1 MAPTVAQTPPTTP
14 RQSVLVIEDDRELV
28 ALMSEYLSTSG
39 FHVAAAYDGREG
51 LRRAVS
57 EPHDLIILDMMLPH
71 LDGTE
76 VLTQVR
82 RRSQVPVIV
91 LTARTSRE
99 DRVRGLQIGAD
110 DYLCKPFAP
119 EELIARMRAVLR
131 RVGHPVGLPAVVRI
145 GNITLNPRTRRVDRA
160 GIDLQLTQ
168 HEFDV
173 LDLLMRSAGRVV
185 SREEIASALYHR
197 ELMPFERSLDVHIS
211 HLRKKLE
218 QGDKPLIT
226 AIRGAGYMFRP
237 E

>member
-1 MAPTVAQTPPTTP
+1 MAQTTLTTP
-14 RQSVLVIEDDRELV
+14 RQSALVIEDDRELV
-28 ALMSEYLSTSG
+28 ALMCEYLSTRG
-39 FHVAAAYDGREG
+39 FQIAAAYDGREG

-57 EPHDLIILDMMLPH
+57 ETHDLIILDMMLPH
-71 LDGTE
+71 LDGAE
-76 VLTQVR
+76 VLTQIR
-82 RRSQVPVIV
+82 RRSQVPIIV

-99 DRVRGLQIGAD
+99 NRVQGLQAGAD

-119 EELIARMRAVLR
+119 EELLARMRALLR
-131 RVGHPVGLPAVVRI
+131 RAGHQVGLPAVVKI
-145 GNITLNPRTRRVDRA
+145 ADVTLNPRTRRVDRA
-160 GIDLQLTQ
+160 GVDLQLTQ

-197 ELMPFERSLDVHIS
+197 ELTPFERSLDVHIS

-218 QGDKPLIT
+218 QGGEPLIT
-226 AIRGAGYMFRP
+226 AVRGAGYMFRA